1 MSLSCAAGSKLMP
14 CDLLLRQYT
23 VELSD
28 CILTRID
35 LCRIDPRSV
44 KDWPDVTG
52 RSVTDWLEVW
62 RIDQKLQTWHGK
74 HRPEVIDQKCEGL
87 TRSVKDWPGL
97 TRSMCL
103 KHVCTLYILHEMCL
117 LFEMCLKHVCTLFI
131 LHEMCFWFEMCLKH
145 VLSGALC
152 LCLRSVAMIV
162 CKDLRCLVL
171 YHTLIF
177 FVLFSH
183 AMV

>member
-1 MSLSCAAGSKLMP
+1 MCLKHILSEALCLCE

-87 TRSVKDWPGL
+87 TRSVKDWPEVYVWNMIDQKCEGL
-97 TRSMCL
+97 TRIDQKYVFETCL
-103 KHVCTLYILHEMCL
+103 HSLYPAWDV
-117 LFEMCLKHVCTLFI
+117 FVV
-131 LHEMCFWFEMCLKH
+131 WD
-145 VLSGALC
+145 GAL
-152 LCLRSVAMIV
+152 LCV
-162 CKDLRCLVL
+162 
-171 YHTLIF
+171 F
-177 FVLFSH
+177 FLHMPQKLPWPSGLGAPEGYATFRV
-183 AMV
+183 

>member
-1 MSLSCAAGSKLMP
+1 MCLKHILSEALCLCL
-14 CDLLLRQYT
+14 CDLLLHQYT

-62 RIDQKLQTWHGK
+62 RIDQELQTWHGK
-74 HRPEVIDQKCEGL
+74 NRPEVIDQKCEGL

-117 LFEMCLKHVCTLFI
+117 LFKMAHCCVCFSCICPRSSHDRLVW
-131 LHEMCFWFEMCLKH
+131 EP
-145 VLSGALC
+145 
-152 LCLRSVAMIV
+152 LRHMQHLGCRSNW
-162 CKDLRCLVL
+162 CRTD
-171 YHTLIF
+171 
-177 FVLFSH
+177 
-183 AMV
+183 

>member
-1 MSLSCAAGSKLMP
+1 MKSL
-14 CDLLLRQYT
+14 
-23 VELSD
+23 
-28 CILTRID
+28 ILPIEM
-35 LCRIDPRSV
+35 CF
-44 KDWPDVTG
+44 G
-52 RSVTDWLEVW
+52 FE
-62 RIDQKLQTWHGK
+62 
-74 HRPEVIDQKCEGL
+74 
-87 TRSVKDWPGL
+87 
-97 TRSMCL
+97 MCL

-131 LHEMCFWFEMCLKH
+131 LHEMCCWFEMCLKH

-177 FVLFSH
+177 LYCFLMLWFRLRGWPLFQCILCWQVSNSFQDLKAALVGFQH
-183 AMV
+183 EDRSIGFGTRR

>member
-1 MSLSCAAGSKLMP
+1 MCLKHVLSEALCLCL

-74 HRPEVIDQKCEGL
+74 DRPEVIDQKCEGL
-87 TRSVKDWPGL
+87 TRSVKDWPEVCVWNMIDQKCEGL
-97 TRSMCL
+97 TRIDTENSFQFDQL
-103 KHVCTLYILHEMCL
+103 RSLNNRILFSLISHQNQLVCIQL
-117 LFEMCLKHVCTLFI
+117 
-131 LHEMCFWFEMCLKH
+131 FWFEMCLKH
-145 VLSGALC
+145 VLSEALC
-152 LCLRSVAMIV
+152 LCLRSVACIEILSATSV
-162 CKDLRCLVL
+162 VWLD
-171 YHTLIF
+171 
-177 FVLFSH
+177 
-183 AMV
+183 